1 VFSRKTF
8 SGFKDYKENEF
19 KGERVRGLKEKFQMI
34 CTGVLKV
41 TPTEVEKLK
50 GMKSSDE
57 RPEEVKD

>member
-1 VFSRKTF
+1 
-8 SGFKDYKENEF
+8 
-19 KGERVRGLKEKFQMI
+19 MI